1 MTRAVIVSKPAAPNS
16 KLNSEKKS
24 HKNRVK
30 FEGATTACAAIA
42 IDMLNM
48 THKHNLE
55 KKKLQAKKP
64 VSYEYLP
71 IAESLPTLLSILHE
85 LTINKLYLTE
95 AQMSDG

>member
-1 MTRAVIVSKPAAPNS
+1 MRRNCHRHAQHDTQAQFR
-16 KLNSEKKS
+16 
-24 HKNRVK
+24 
-30 FEGATTACAAIA
+30 
-42 IDMLNM
+42 
-48 THKHNLE
+48 